1 MRTVLATAVVVLAP
15 CACGG
20 GDAGFAPGVGNDPGT
35 GTGTLVVQGAIMASP
50 GRFNAPARRDFETV
64 FSLRVSRN
72 NRPVANGT
80 VTIASATGKVPLTYD
95 LGRWIGSAASY
106 DEVYVLD
113 IASGADR
120 VDSVR
125 IDGPDVHTFSQ
136 PLPGSTVP
144 SNMPVTIEW
153 RRAVEADG
161 AAVRTETTDWIEIPD
176 AGSYALPAGA
186 LKGEGNRI
194 VPHTVRLARTNRLVP
209 AGAAAGSSWSVTIE
223 NQLNVNTE
231 AIPPL

>member
-35 GTGTLVVQGAIMASP
+35 GTGTLVVQGAVMASP
-50 GRFNAPARRDFETV
+50 GRFNAPASRDFETV

-72 NRPVANGT
+72 NRAVANGT
-80 VTIASATGKVPLTYD
+80 VTIASATGKVPLTYE
-95 LGRWIGSAASY
+95 LGRWTGSSETY
-106 DEVYVLD
+106 DQVYALD

-136 PLPGSTVP
+136 PLPDSTVP

-153 RRAVEADG
+153 RRAVEAD
-161 AAVRTETTDWIEIPD
+161 AAALRTETTDWKAIPD
-176 AGSYALPAGA
+176 TGSYSLPGGV
-186 LKGEGNRI
+186 LKDDGNRI
-194 VPHTVRLARTNRLVP
+194 VLHTLRLARTNRVVP
-209 AGAAAGSSWSVTIE
+209 AGAAPGSSLSVTIE
-223 NQLNVNTE
+223 NHLNVSTE
-231 AIPPL
+231 PVPPL